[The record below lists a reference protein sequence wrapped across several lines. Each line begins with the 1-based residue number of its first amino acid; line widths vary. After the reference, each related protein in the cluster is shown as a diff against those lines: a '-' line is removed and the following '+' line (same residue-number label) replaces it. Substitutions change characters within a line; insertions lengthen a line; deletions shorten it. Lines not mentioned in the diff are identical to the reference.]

1 MSEEKIRQRIV
12 DIAKARNIYFVV
24 WYGHFGDYFLAVE
37 NNSGKTPNVYSA
49 LYESINDLVSV
60 DDKELFRF
68 KIDGPKSWAEIM
80 VQLDLYLIQ

>member
-1 MSEEKIRQRIV
+1 MSEEEIRQRIV

-49 LYESINDLVSV
+49 MCESIDDLVSV

-68 KIDGPKSWAEIM
+68 KIDDIRTWAEIM
-80 VQLDLYLIQ
+80 VQLDLYFIQ